1 MLNLSNKLGLNNSK
15 NHPSG
20 ASGFANLYSL
30 SFDGVDDYVDLGDA
44 DVFTPNNSG
53 AGRGFSISF
62 WTKIANSSERI
73 INKSYIF
80 SLGSYHYEYDI
91 KTDFAGRMKL
101 TLYSAD
107 SSSNTIIFRIDTAL
121 SINTWHHLSFSWNLG
136 VTSADLV
143 AHLDG
148 VKYSS
153 ANANAT
159 WSTAGT
165 FTTVS
170 NTVNPLVF
178 AKQLP
183 SSYGEIH
190 LDEVALFDDAI
201 TDSTALSIYNSGSP
215 ADLSSIPYLTG
226 WWRNGDTAG
235 TSVYPTI
242 TDDSS
247 NSNDGT
253 MTNMDSGDIVT
264 DVP

>member
-1 MLNLSNKLGLNNSK
+1 MLGGSNA
-15 NHPSG
+15 PSG
-20 ASGFANLYSL
+20 ASAFANLYSL
-30 SFDGVDDYVDLGDA
+30 SFDGVDDYVDLGDV

-62 WTKIANSSERI
+62 WTKIASSAERI
-73 INKSYIF
+73 ISKSGIF
-80 SLGSYHYEYDI
+80 SLGAYHYEYEI

-101 TLYSAD
+101 TLYSSD
-107 SSSNTIIFRIDTAL
+107 TVSNTITFRIDTAL
-121 SINTWHHLSFSWNLG
+121 SIDTWHHLSFSWNLG
-136 VTSADLV
+136 VTNADLV

-148 VKYSS
+148 VKYSA

-165 FTTVS
+165 FTAVS
-170 NTVNPLVF
+170 NTVNTLEF
-178 AKQLP
+178 AKFATQ
-183 SSYGEIH
+183 YGGIH

-253 MTNMDSGDIVT
+253 MTNMDSSDIVT

>member
-1 MLNLSNKLGLNNSK
+1 MLGGSNA
-15 NHPSG
+15 PSG
-20 ASGFANLYSL
+20 ASEFENLYSL

-53 AGRGFSISF
+53 ANRGMSFSF
-62 WTKIANSSERI
+62 WTKIPSLQEKM
-73 INKSYIF
+73 INKSYAY
-80 SLGSYHYEYDI
+80 SLGSYRFEYRI
-91 KTDFAGRMKL
+91 QTTFEGKLLL
-101 TLYSAD
+101 TLYSAET
-107 SSSNTIIFRIDTAL
+107 SSNRIDFKTTTVL
-121 SINTWHHLSFSWNLG
+121 SLNTWHHVSLSWNLG
-136 VTSADLV
+136 LTNADIV

-148 VKYSS
+148 VKHSV
-153 ANANAT
+153 ANGNAT
-159 WSTAGT
+159 WNEVGT
-165 FTTVS
+165 FTGVV
-170 NTVNPLVF
+170 NTINPLEF
-178 AKQLP
+178 AKLLNV
-183 SSYGEIH
+183 YGQIH

-201 TDSTALSIYNSGSP
+201 SDSTAVSIYNSGSP
-215 ADLSSIPYLTG
+215 TDLSSIPYLIG